1 MADAIGFIAGESPL
15 PQLAVREA
23 RRQGKKVVVAAVK
36 NLAAPELAAA
46 ADAWAEFS
54 LGQLG
59 AVIRF
64 YKKHGVH
71 QALMVGR
78 VRHAAIFSIWEADGQ
93 FIRFLTKVKDKTT
106 TSLLAALA
114 DFFSKA
120 GIEIIDSTFFLKDYL
135 VAAKNYT
142 PRLRI
147 GKDLARDIE
156 FGWQKAWGIA
166 ALDIGQTVCVKNR
179 AVVAVEAM
187 EGTDRAIA
195 RAAEIAGPG
204 LVVVKVSR
212 PTHDMRFDVP
222 VVGLSTMSL
231 LRECRAAAFVLEAGK
246 TLMLDREPVLDLA
259 RQEKIVLV
267 GKT

>member
-15 PQLAVREA
+15 PLLAVREA
-23 RRQGKKVVVAAVK
+23 KRQGKRTVVAAVK
-36 NLAAPELAAA
+36 SLAAPELAGE

-64 YKKHGVH
+64 FKGHGVR

-78 VRHAAIFSIWEADGQ
+78 VRHAAIFSVWKADGQ
-93 FIRFLTKVKDKTT
+93 SIRFLAKIKDKTT
-106 TSLLAALA
+106 TSLLASLA
-114 DFFSKA
+114 DFFLNA
-120 GIEIIDSTFFLKDYL
+120 GIEIIDSTTFLKDFL
-135 VAAKNYT
+135 VAEKNYT
-142 PRLRI
+142 PRRPP
-147 GKDLARDIE
+147 GKNLARDIE

-187 EGTDRAIA
+187 EGTDRAIT

-204 LVVVKVSR
+204 LVVIKVSR
-212 PTHDMRFDVP
+212 PNHDMRFDVP
-222 VVGLSTMSL
+222 VVGLSTMKL
-231 LRECRAAAFVLEAGK
+231 LSEFRAAAFVLEAGK
-246 TLMLDREPVLDLA
+246 TLMLDQPQVIALA
-259 RQEKIVLV
+259 RKGKIVLM

>member
-1 MADAIGFIAGESPL
+1 MTDAIGFIAGESPL
-15 PQLAVREA
+15 PLLAVREA
-23 RRQGKKVVVAAVK
+23 HRQGKKAVVAAVK
-36 NLAAPELAAA
+36 NLTVPELVGE

-64 YKKHGVH
+64 FKKHGVSR
-71 QALMVGR
+71 ALMVGR
-78 VRHAAIFSIWEADGQ
+78 VRHTAIFSIWKADSQ
-93 FIRFLTKVKDKTT
+93 FIRFLARVKDKTT

-114 DFFSKA
+114 DFFFA
-120 GIEIIDSTFFLKDYL
+120 EGIEIVDSTVFLKDYL

-142 PRLRI
+142 PRRKI
-147 GKDLARDIE
+147 GKNLARDIE
-156 FGWQKAWGIA
+156 FGWEKAWGIA

-187 EGTDRAIA
+187 EGTDGAIR

-204 LVVVKVSR
+204 LVVIKVSR
-212 PTHDMRFDVP
+212 PGHDMRFDVP
-222 VVGLSTMSL
+222 VVGLSTMAL
-231 LRECRAAAFVLEAGK
+231 LAECRAAAFVLEAGK
-246 TLMLDREPVLDLA
+246 TLMLDQPQVLQLA
-259 RQEKIVLV
+259 QQGKIVLL